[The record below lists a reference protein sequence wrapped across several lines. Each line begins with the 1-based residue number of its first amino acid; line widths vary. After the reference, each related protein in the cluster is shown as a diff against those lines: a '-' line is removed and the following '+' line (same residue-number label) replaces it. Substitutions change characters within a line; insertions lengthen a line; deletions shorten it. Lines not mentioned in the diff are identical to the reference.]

1 MSSTEQAV
9 AWTRAA
15 VMQFYQHQG
24 ESLEQVRALLQIRL
38 DQLAR
43 AYCRRHRLPPEA
55 VWVLTRVKPLTSVL
69 SKLARKGWPRFESP
83 TDVLA
88 DIIGARVVCWFVDD
102 CNGMLAL
109 ISSSKHLRF
118 EREVEDYIRHP
129 KASGYRAIHLTAHV
143 SYDCVQGDEA
153 AAKIVAAEIP
163 AEIQVR
169 SKLQDAW
176 GDITHEFH
184 YKAKGQ
190 GLEQQA
196 YEQVLAEIAARLAEE
211 DGALMQIRNAYQRL
225 ATAPEHGHESTR
237 LSDTGSPSKG

>member
-1 MSSTEQAV
+1 MSKSSPETPLTWA
-9 AWTRAA
+9 RGA
-15 VMQFYQHQG
+15 VMQYYQRQG

-55 VWVLTRVKPLTSVL
+55 VWVQTRVKPLASVL
-69 SKLARKGWPRFESP
+69 NKLARKGWPHFETP
-83 TDVLA
+83 TEVIA
-88 DIIGARVVCWFVDD
+88 DILGARVVCWFVDD

-118 EREVEDYIRHP
+118 EREIEDYIQHP
-129 KASGYRAIHLTAHV
+129 KASGYRAIHLTAHI

-153 AAKIVAAEIP
+153 AATIVAAEIP
-163 AEIQVR
+163 GEIQIR

-184 YKAKGQ
+184 YKAKARGVD
-190 GLEQQA
+190 QQA
-196 YEQVLAEIAARLAEE
+196 YERVLAQVAARLARE
-211 DGALMQIRNAYQRL
+211 DAALMQIRNAYQGL
-225 ATAPEHGHESTR
+225 AAASPPENESAP
-237 LSDTGSPSKG
+237 